1 MTLANNSRSHLALVE
16 SLLVEEFRALQSL
29 ISVTRTERNALVGAN
44 AAALLELLPRKQAIQ
59 AELGRLETERAN
71 AVAAWGQAT
80 AWIGAQPTLAELIL
94 HLDPPAAERF
104 RSLRQGVLALSHEL
118 KALNQG
124 NRSLALSALERV
136 EAVREFMVS
145 LSEASEGYQ
154 PWSGGRAR
162 AGTLLTME
170 QWA

>member
-1 MTLANNSRSHLALVE
+1 MTLAKNPRSHLALVE
-16 SLLVEEFRALQSL
+16 SLLVEQFRALQSL
-29 ISVTRTERNALVGAN
+29 ISVTRAERNALVSAN

-59 AELGRLETERAN
+59 ADLNRLEADRAE
-71 AVAAWGQAT
+71 AVAAWGQAMT
-80 AWIGAQPTLAELIL
+80 WTGASLTLAELVG
-94 HLDPPAAERF
+94 HLEPEAAERF
-104 RSLRQGVLALSHEL
+104 RSLREGVLALAQEL

-124 NRSLALSALERV
+124 NHSLALSALERV
-136 EAVREFMVS
+136 AAVRDFMVS
-145 LSEASEGYQ
+145 LSETSEGYQ